1 MSDVS
6 NRVGSPP
13 ATLAADHRGREWEP
27 SQGSHQELRAGIVGV
42 SGYSGMELARILAV
56 HSSFTLSLV
65 TTDKW
70 QGRRLGQFVAVSRA
84 AAELTCLS
92 HAAGQESFKTLDVVF
107 LCTPAE
113 ASISLAPVT
122 LAAGTRVVDL
132 SGAFRLAADE
142 YPSWYG
148 FEHGQP
154 DLLREAVYSMP
165 EAADMPARLRGAKLV
180 SNPGCYPT
188 ASALSVLPLLRAGL
202 IEPDPIF
209 IDAKSGTTG
218 AGRKASEDYSFSELA
233 DDFRAYRVLRHQHQ
247 PEIERVLALGGA
259 PGAKVTFTP
268 HLLPIR
274 RGILAAAYCRLCA
287 GAGGS
292 DPAQAVKQA
301 IASFAEGKPFIHVV
315 TPDEVRL
322 RAVVGTNRVLL
333 GASADAKRGVVVSI
347 AAIDNLVKGAAG
359 QAVQNANMMF
369 GLPETTGLLALAG
382 HLP

>member
-1 MSDVS
+1 
-6 NRVGSPP
+6 
-13 ATLAADHRGREWEP
+13 
-27 SQGSHQELRAGIVGV
+27 
-42 SGYSGMELARILAV
+42 MELARILAV
-56 HSSFTLSLV
+56 HPAFVLTVV

-70 QGRRLGQFVAVSRA
+70 QGKRLGQFVAVGGG

-92 HAAGQESFKTLDVVF
+92 HAAGQDSFKTLDVVF
-107 LCTPAE
+107 FCTPAE
-113 ASISLAPVT
+113 ASITLAPVA

-132 SGAFRLAADE
+132 SGAFRLTADE

-154 DLLREAVYSMP
+154 EILREAVYSMP
-165 EAADMPARLRGAKLV
+165 EAADMSARLRTAKMV

-188 ASALSVLPLLRAGL
+188 PSALSVLPLLRAGL
-202 IEPDPIF
+202 IESDPIF

-218 AGRKASEDYSFSELA
+218 AGRRGVEDWSFSELA

-247 PEIERVLALGGA
+247 PEIERALALGGA

-268 HLLPIR
+268 HLLPVR
-274 RGILAAAYCRLCA
+274 RGILAAAYCRLRA
-287 GAGGS
+287 GAGGD
-292 DPAQAVKQA
+292 DPAAAVKQA
-301 IASFAEGKPFIHVV
+301 LADFAQGKPFVHIVS
-315 TPDEVRL
+315 PDEVRL
-322 RAVVGTNRVLL
+322 RAVVGTNRVLM

-382 HLP
+382 HMP

>member
-1 MSDVS
+1 MSSEVS
-6 NRVGSPP
+6 K
-13 ATLAADHRGREWEP
+13 
-27 SQGSHQELRAGIVGV
+27 LRAGIVGV

-56 HSSFTLSLV
+56 HPAFVLTVV

-70 QGRRLGQFVAVSRA
+70 QGKRLGQFVAVNGP

-92 HAAGQESFKTLDVVF
+92 HAAGQASFASLDVVF
-107 LCTPAE
+107 FCTPAE
-113 ASISLAPVT
+113 ASVTLAPVA

-132 SGAFRLAADE
+132 SGAFRLTAEE

-165 EAADMPARLRGAKLV
+165 EAADMPARLRNARLV

-188 ASALSVLPLLRAGL
+188 ASTLSVLPFLRAGL

-218 AGRKASEDYSFSELA
+218 AGRKGTEDWSFSELA

-247 PEIERVLALGGA
+247 PEIERTLALGGA

-274 RGILAAAYCRLCA
+274 RGILVTAYCRLRP
-287 GAGGS
+287 GVGGG
-292 DPAQAVKQA
+292 DPAQAVKQTLA
-301 IASFAEGKPFIHVV
+301 DFAQGKPFIHIV

-322 RAVVGTNRVLL
+322 RAVVGTNRVLM
-333 GASADAKRGVVVSI
+333 GVGVEAKRGVVVSL

-369 GLPETTGLLALAG
+369 GLPETTGLLSLAG

>member
-1 MSDVS
+1 
-6 NRVGSPP
+6 
-13 ATLAADHRGREWEP
+13 
-27 SQGSHQELRAGIVGV
+27 
-42 SGYSGMELARILAV
+42 
-56 HSSFTLSLV
+56 
-65 TTDKW
+65 
-70 QGRRLGQFVAVSRA
+70 
-84 AAELTCLS
+84 
-92 HAAGQESFKTLDVVF
+92 
-107 LCTPAE
+107 
-113 ASISLAPVT
+113 
-122 LAAGTRVVDL
+122 
-132 SGAFRLAADE
+132 
-142 YPSWYG
+142 
-148 FEHGQP
+148 
-154 DLLREAVYSMP
+154 
-165 EAADMPARLRGAKLV
+165 MPARLRGAKLV

-247 PEIERVLALGGA
+247 PEIERMLALGGA

-274 RGILAAAYCRLCA
+274 RGILATAYCRLRA

-322 RAVVGTNRVLL
+322 RAVVGTNRVLM
-333 GASADAKRGVVVSI
+333 GATADAKRGVVVSI